1 MFASPIA
8 STWSKLQLPGL
19 VLAIAAIVIAPFL
32 LSQTA
37 SQTSRDAQ
45 RLVAHSLQVEAR
57 LSSLAADVRNLE
69 SSALGVA
76 FGVEADLLSER
87 MDLSRPRIE
96 PQLDELDEL
105 TRDNPVQQ
113 RMLGQFRSMLD
124 LRLDELERMVNS
136 DRRPTTDEVAT
147 LLTRYPIHYLIQDIN
162 DEEHRLLVE
171 RQALAASAMRRA
183 DQLGWFALAA
193 QLVLLGTLAWFALRQ
208 GQQRLEAERDAVLAS
223 GRATTVLDTV
233 REPIAL
239 IDADTRVL
247 MYNAA
252 FAELYGV
259 DADDARG
266 EPLVDFGGGAWNDP
280 QVLRRLTDVLT
291 RGRELW
297 DFEVTQRTAD
307 DVERIMLLSARR
319 MVLPDSDDMAV
330 LLTASDISA
339 QKIHERQIRELNRQL
354 EGKVE
359 QVSDVNRELE
369 AFSYSVSHDLR
380 APLRHIAGFAD
391 KLGRH
396 IGDQADDRSSHYLEV
411 ISGSA
416 RRMSALIDD
425 LLVYSRLGR
434 SALRLQMVDV
444 QSMVNDIRS
453 MLDSNAHTENPEHR
467 IHWDIGHLPV
477 VIADENML
485 RQVWL
490 NVLGNA
496 VKYSAN
502 VEPARVSVDYEMQ
515 DDGSHLFHIT
525 DNGAGFDMQYANK
538 LFGVFQ
544 RLHAPSEFTGTGIGL
559 ASVRR
564 VLSRHGGR
572 IWAESEP
579 GKGASFH
586 FTLPATGDIAN
597 QHEKTQ

>member
-19 VLAIAAIVIAPFL
+19 VLAIAAIVIA

-396 IGDQADDRSSHYLEV
+396 IGDQADDKSSHYLEV

-597 QHEKTQ
+597 QPEKTQ

>member
-19 VLAIAAIVIAPFL
+19 VLGIAAIVIAPFL
-32 LSQTA
+32 LTQTA

-124 LRLDELERMVNS
+124 LRLDEMERMVNS

-162 DEEHRLLVE
+162 DEEHRLLAE

-396 IGDQADDRSSHYLEV
+396 IGDQADDKSSHYLEV

-597 QHEKTQ
+597 QPEKTQ

>member
-8 STWSKLQLPGL
+8 STWSKLQQPSL

-32 LSQTA
+32 LTQTA

-87 MDLSRPRIE
+87 MNLSRPRIE

-162 DEEHRLLVE
+162 DEEHRLLAE

-266 EPLVDFGGGAWNDP
+266 EPLVEFGGGAWNDP

-396 IGDQADDRSSHYLEV
+396 IGDQADDKSSHYLEV

-597 QHEKTQ
+597 QPEKTQ

>member
-1 MFASPIA
+1 
-8 STWSKLQLPGL
+8 
-19 VLAIAAIVIAPFL
+19 
-32 LSQTA
+32 
-37 SQTSRDAQ
+37 
-45 RLVAHSLQVEAR
+45 
-57 LSSLAADVRNLE
+57 
-69 SSALGVA
+69 
-76 FGVEADLLSER
+76 
-87 MDLSRPRIE
+87 
-96 PQLDELDEL
+96 
-105 TRDNPVQQ
+105 
-113 RMLGQFRSMLD
+113 
-124 LRLDELERMVNS
+124 
-136 DRRPTTDEVAT
+136 
-147 LLTRYPIHYLIQDIN
+147 
-162 DEEHRLLVE
+162 
-171 RQALAASAMRRA
+171 
-183 DQLGWFALAA
+183 
-193 QLVLLGTLAWFALRQ
+193 
-208 GQQRLEAERDAVLAS
+208 
-223 GRATTVLDTV
+223 
-233 REPIAL
+233 
-239 IDADTRVL
+239 
-247 MYNAA
+247 
-252 FAELYGV
+252 
-259 DADDARG
+259 
-266 EPLVDFGGGAWNDP
+266 
-280 QVLRRLTDVLT
+280 
-291 RGRELW
+291 
-297 DFEVTQRTAD
+297 
-307 DVERIMLLSARR
+307 MLLSARR

-396 IGDQADDRSSHYLEV
+396 IGDQADDKSSHYLEV

-597 QHEKTQ
+597 QPEKTQ